1 MSGDLS
7 ANYEKAFYIDGS
19 LRDIYVL
26 ETDEQDWQKLLA
38 FLRSGPYAL
47 EFFVGDQ
54 LTPLPENIEAIFA
67 LQDDL
72 LPWPYLHIDKEHLDL
87 DCFFFTREEID
98 FDLDPRNFQGN
109 TAHQQ
114 ISRLLDFL
122 RTVGQLLNKTIIL
135 TSEGGSSMPLFRFD
149 PETDTETWF
158 WDQINMEYQRAQ
170 WTTSRDN

>member
-1 MSGDLS
+1 M
-7 ANYEKAFYIDGS
+7 
-19 LRDIYVL
+19 
-26 ETDEQDWQKLLA
+26 
-38 FLRSGPYAL
+38 
-47 EFFVGDQ
+47 
-54 LTPLPENIEAIFA
+54 
-67 LQDDL
+67 
-72 LPWPYLHIDKEHLDL
+72 